1 MMEDSDAALVSR
13 AREGDQDAAR
23 ALVERHS
30 ARLFQL
36 AYRMTGNE
44 QDSEDIVQESF
55 LKAFRNLIR
64 YDDRSEFGAWLR
76 RIASNCAID
85 HIRKR
90 QRQPS
95 ASMLPHFEESE
106 HEIEL
111 PSPEPS
117 PDHRALHAETV
128 ATVRQA
134 MDELSATERAA
145 FVLRHF
151 EGRSIGEIGKALG
164 SGESATKQSVF
175 RAVQK
180 MRKALEPLLNARV

>member
-44 QDSEDIVQESF
+44 HDAEDIVQESL
-55 LKAFRNLIR
+55 LKAFRSLGR
-64 YDDRSEFGAWLR
+64 YDNRAEFGAWLR
-76 RIASNCAID
+76 RITSNCAID

-90 QRQPS
+90 QRQRTTS
-95 ASMLPHFEESE
+95 MAGHAGEDDLQMEIASG
-106 HEIEL
+106 EL
-111 PSPEPS
+111 A
-117 PDHRALHAETV
+117 PDHRALNAETF
-128 ATVRQA
+128 ATVERA
-134 MDELSATERAA
+134 MGALSETERAA

-151 EGRSIGEIGKALG
+151 EGRSIGDIGRLLG

-180 MRKALEPLLNARV
+180 MRKALEPLMNARV

>member
-1 MMEDSDAALVSR
+1 MEDSDAALVSR

-44 QDSEDIVQESF
+44 QDAEDIVQESF
-55 LKAFRNLIR
+55 LKAFRGLNR
-64 YDDRSEFGAWLR
+64 YDDRAEFGAWLR
-76 RIASNCAID
+76 RVASNTAID
-85 HIRKR
+85 LIRKR
-90 QRQPS
+90 QRLKATVAVPTL
-95 ASMLPHFEESE
+95 ADEDREL
-106 HEIEL
+106 EIR
-111 PSPEPS
+111 SNEPS
-117 PDHRALHAETV
+117 PDDRALNAETI
-128 ATVRQA
+128 ATVERA
-134 MDELSATERAA
+134 MADLSKTERAA

-151 EGRSIGEIGKALG
+151 EGRSIGEISRLLG

-180 MRKALEPLLNARV
+180 MRKALEPHLNARV